1 VLCFDD
7 FNIASKKKDDKG
19 VIETE
24 SIQDLFPWIDAAF
37 AVRMNM
43 RSHTNGA
50 MSFGRGMMV

>member
-1 VLCFDD
+1 MISTLL
-7 FNIASKKKDDKG
+7 AKKKDDKG

-50 MSFGRGMMV
+50 MSFGKGTMV